1 MKQNIRTARQQR
13 RVDQGFTLVEILI
26 AIVVVGILAAVA
38 IVGIN
43 SLTST
48 GNKSACNASADAA
61 KAASAAYFANHS
73 AYPSSFGD
81 MTKSGEYVLPSGVSG
96 AGTTV
101 GNGKWTLT
109 MTGGTSTANTF
120 TCS

>member
-1 MKQNIRTARQQR
+1 MSKSALALPKRGNCSPGSQA
-13 RVDQGFTLVEILI
+13 GFTLVEILI

-81 MTKSGEYVLPSGVSG
+81 MTTSGLRKLRR
-96 AGTTV
+96 T
-101 GNGKWTLT
+101 
-109 MTGGTSTANTF
+109 
-120 TCS
+120 